1 MAVPAQW
8 PEPCV
13 GQQVNNQEPGAAWR
27 LHPVQVTAR
36 AGPYLG
42 RLKGPGFWGVLSVPW
57 NHMSRAISREA
68 AMPVCTQGLL
78 VEVRVQRLE
87 SGGGG
92 EEPSAP
98 GAGPGG
104 AGGAQCAQGR
114 TRRQGP

>member
-8 PEPCV
+8 LEPCV
-13 GQQVNNQEPGAAWR
+13 GQQVNDQEPGAAWR

-42 RLKGPGFWGVLSVPW
+42 CLKGPGFWGVLSVPW
-57 NHMSRAISREA
+57 NHMSRAISHEA

-78 VEVRVQRLE
+78 AEVLVQRLE

-98 GAGPGG
+98 GAGLGG
-104 AGGAQCAQGR
+104 RGPEHGGPSWQAL
-114 TRRQGP
+114 